1 MMRLIRFSKWCLS
14 HAGPDRHSQVAGTE
28 PQGAFMR
35 SPVRRT
41 TLLGTALLT
50 AAAVSLTACGGGDG
64 GSGGNSST
72 VTIWSSI
79 DAPVQAGLE
88 KALKA
93 KLSADGSD
101 ITIKWEQ

>member
-41 TLLGTALLT
+41 TLLGTALAT
-50 AAAVSLTACGGGDG
+50 VAALSLTACGSGG

-72 VTIWSSI
+72 VTIWSSL
-79 DAPVQAGLE
+79 DAPVQTGLE
-88 KALKA
+88 KALVA
-93 KLSADGSD
+93 KLKADNED
-101 ITIKWEQ
+101 IT